1 MNELT
6 FIMHLYMYELEQY
19 LLTKKQEIL
28 DISFQSDEAN
38 TDRPLKEYLKNLIE
52 SEFNSI
58 PNTSNIT
65 FVNIENIEH
74 KCSKD
79 NFKILNVLLPDEI
92 NDTIKNFIKES
103 KKSSVYT
110 HPDIC
115 LKISYNNSIYY
126 ETIEL
131 KSTKNNSIPGSSVQ
145 QIIPNEWVIFI
156 KHSDSKIDI
165 VTGKYINSINS
176 KLQFPDRSPRPQV
189 SFKELKDWN
198 LKNRKVL
205 NSVIFYYEDKT
216 IKDKHSLIKD
226 WQAVL
231 SERWIDILLNST
243 TIKNNE
249 PWFNNNLRKFII
261 RFLNYYDLLSKD
273 NQEKLKNNISNLIK
287 EDTD

>member
-1 MNELT
+1 MNDLT

-52 SEFNSI
+52 NEFNSI

-74 KCSKD
+74 KCNKD

-103 KKSSVYT
+103 KGSSVYT

-115 LKISYNNSIYY
+115 LKISYNNSIFY